1 MVPLFWHHLL
11 GGDVEKVGDFQ
22 GGNIRSHGIFF
33 LASRI
38 GGDVEKIG
46 DFQKRKRR
54 SHGTICWG
62 AMLRTLTIFTGEI
75 RSQTILFS
83 CTTSNENLNK
93 KVDMLHIT
101 TLFIGKSK
109 NAWSKSSKNLLN
121 RIDNMEQV
129 FQGGARFCMG
139 AMLMK
144 MPIFKSLCGGDL
156 EDS

>member
-1 MVPLFWHHLL
+1 MVP
-11 GGDVEKVGDFQ
+11 
-22 GGNIRSHGIFF
+22 FF
-33 LASRI
+33 LASPL

-139 AMLMK
+139 AMLLK
-144 MPIFKSLCGGDL
+144 MPIFRRGKWVCKDAIFCGRFFAF
-156 EDS
+156 